1 MDIKRFEETVKKINK
16 SKYHISRT
24 LMFDN
29 NNVPYIG
36 EWAIFRKY
44 MSTEEYFDPKNL
56 AVLSSKNNNTIE
68 DIEKLIEEEN
78 NESIQ

>member
-56 AVLSSKNNNTIE
+56 AVLSSRNNNTIE

>member
-1 MDIKRFEETVKKINK
+1 MDIKKFEETVKKINK
-16 SKYHISRT
+16 NKYHISRT

-36 EWAIFRKY
+36 EWAIFRKD

-56 AVLSSKNNNTIE
+56 AVLSSRNNNTIE